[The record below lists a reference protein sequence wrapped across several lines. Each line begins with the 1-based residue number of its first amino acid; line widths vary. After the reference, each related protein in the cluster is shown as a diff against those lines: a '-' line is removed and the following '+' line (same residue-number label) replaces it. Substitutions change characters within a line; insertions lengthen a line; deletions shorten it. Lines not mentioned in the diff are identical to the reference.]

1 MIIIRTVNI
10 VAKDE
15 EEARQKIEEFQKMLD
30 SMTIEIE
37 EE

>member
-1 MIIIRTVNI
+1 MIIIRTVKV

-30 SMTIEIE
+30 SMTTDIE

>member
-1 MIIIRTVNI
+1 MIITMTVEV

-30 SMTIEIE
+30 SMEVTIE